1 MAEPEQALTPQQRDR
16 VLQHLGCTA
25 MRPGVAALNRLITA
39 YISRVPWESAF
50 RIAKRSLTTS
60 TDQCP
65 RWPEEFWEDAI
76 VRGGGGTCFES
87 NYAFLSL
94 LRSLGYDGYLTI
106 NNMGDTVGCHTA
118 IIVRIDGTTRVVDV
132 GIPLHR
138 SILLRAKRV
147 SRQHTPFHTYVLRPD
162 GERRFQVERT
172 RHPKRNIFTLLDVP
186 VEDAAYRRATT
197 NDYGPQGLFL
207 ERVVINKIIGK
218 QHMRFS
224 SSERPW
230 CIEQFNLRGEKS
242 EVALADDTAAAQLA
256 AVFEMDRDVIQRALT
271 VVANN
276 VPGTCG

>member
-1 MAEPEQALTPQQRDR
+1 MAEHEQALIPQLRDR

-25 MRPGVAALNRLITA
+25 ARPDVATLNRVIDA
-39 YISRVPWESAF
+39 YVRRVPWESAF
-50 RIAKRSLTTS
+50 RITKRNLTAGTA
-60 TDQCP
+60 QCP

-76 VRGGGGTCFES
+76 HRGGGGTCFES

-94 LRSLGYDGYLTI
+94 LRALGYEGYLTI

-118 IIVRIDGTTRVVDV
+118 IILRIDGTTRVVDV

-138 SILLRAKRV
+138 SILYHAERV
-147 SRQHTPFHTYVLRPD
+147 TRQSTPFHTYILRPD
-162 GERRFQVERT
+162 GEQRFQVERT

-207 ERVVINKIIGK
+207 DRVIINKVIGN
-218 QHMRFS
+218 QFMRFS

-230 CIEQFNLRGEKS
+230 SIERFNVRGEKS
-242 EVALADDTAAAQLA
+242 EVVLAEDTAAEQLA
-256 AVFEMDRDVIQRALT
+256 AVFAMDRAIIQHALT
-271 VVANN
+271 VVSDRE
-276 VPGTCG
+276 